1 MGFFSRVENK
11 MEDTIEGAA
20 DRMISAP
27 ISPVQIAKQCEKQMK
42 RNKMVG
48 AGKQIA
54 PTLYTVLVN
63 EDDDRRLFGYYPT
76 LAGETETYLVARAH
90 ETGLSLDGNPLVR
103 FIADPALKHGKFDVI
118 AECVA
123 SPIISRLR
131 DEEMARYGFDSPA
144 QGGRGQWQ
152 APQASY
158 GNQAYGAYGED
169 SYDSYNN
176 YDNYNAY
183 TTRDANNGAGA
194 YNNYDNGYDEYDS
207 YDPNNYTPNAD
218 YGEVGPFSL
227 DDENDMWG
235 DAQSGQGAQGAGDF
249 SGFDVD
255 TSDAGMGAG
264 AGAGAAAAAGAGA
277 AGAGAAAAAA
287 GAAAGAAGAAA
298 GAGAAG
304 AAAGAAGAAAAQRR
318 AMNLPQAQPL
328 CATLTERTTGKSFT
342 LSASNV
348 KLGRE
353 TDNDIV
359 IADMGAS
366 RYHAS
371 IQRGQDCWVLTDQN
385 STNGTLV
392 NGREVNRVA
401 LRNGDTITIGTSDYI
416 FAQA

>member
-63 EDDDRRLFGYYPT
+63 EDDDHRLFGYYPT
-76 LAGETETYLVARAH
+76 LAGETETYIVARAH
-90 ETGLSLDGNPLVR
+90 DTGLSLDGKPLVR

-123 SPIISRLR
+123 SPIVSRLR
-131 DEEMARYGFDSPA
+131 DEEMARYGFEGHGARAGRENPA
-144 QGGRGQWQ
+144 QIQHIDHSRR
-152 APQASY
+152 APQPYEA
-158 GNQAYGAYGED
+158 D
-169 SYDSYNN
+169 PYDTYDEYDEYNSFN
-176 YDNYNAY
+176 DY
-183 TTRDANNGAGA
+183 TTRDANNNAGA
-194 YNNYDNGYDEYDS
+194 NGYD
-207 YDPNNYTPNAD
+207 D
-218 YGEVGPFSL
+218 YSGEDGYEQFSL
-227 DDENDMWG
+227 DGN
-235 DAQSGQGAQGAGDF
+235 APQ
-249 SGFDVD
+249 V
-255 TSDAGMGAG
+255 
-264 AGAGAAAAAGAGA
+264 
-277 AGAGAAAAAA
+277 A

-298 GAGAAG
+298 V
-304 AAAGAAGAAAAQRR
+304 GAAGAAAASARPR
-318 AMNLPQAQPL
+318 MDLPQAQPL
-328 CATLTERTTGKSFT
+328 RATLTERITGKRFT
-342 LSASNV
+342 LSAANV

-366 RYHAS
+366 RYHAT
-371 IQRGQDCWVLTDQN
+371 IARGRDCWVITDQN

-392 NGREVNRVA
+392 NGREITSA
-401 LRNGDTITIGTSDYI
+401 PLRDGDTITIGTTEYV
-416 FAQA
+416 FAQQQR

>member
-20 DRMISAP
+20 DRMVSAP

-63 EDDDRRLFGYYPT
+63 EDDDHRLFGYYPT

-90 ETGLSLDGNPLVR
+90 DTGLSLDGKPLVR

-123 SPIISRLR
+123 SPIVSRLR
-131 DEEMARYGFDSPA
+131 DEEMARYGFEGHGARAGRENPA
-144 QGGRGQWQ
+144 QMQHIDHSRR
-152 APQASY
+152 APQPYEA
-158 GNQAYGAYGED
+158 D
-169 SYDSYNN
+169 PYDT
-176 YDNYNAY
+176 YDEYDEYSSFNDY
-183 TTRDANNGAGA
+183 TTRDANSSASAND
-194 YNNYDNGYDEYDS
+194 YDDYSDEDGYEQ
-207 YDPNNYTPNAD
+207 
-218 YGEVGPFSL
+218 FSL
-227 DDENDMWG
+227 DSS
-235 DAQSGQGAQGAGDF
+235 APQGRGAA
-249 SGFDVD
+249 
-255 TSDAGMGAG
+255 AGAAAAGAAGAAAAAG
-264 AGAGAAAAAGAGA
+264 AGAGAAAAAGA
-277 AGAGAAAAAA
+277 
-287 GAAAGAAGAAA
+287 
-298 GAGAAG
+298 
-304 AAAGAAGAAAAQRR
+304 AGAAGAAAAGARPR
-318 AMNLPQAQPL
+318 MDLPQAQPL
-328 CATLTERTTGKSFT
+328 RATLTEHITGKRFT

-366 RYHAS
+366 RYHAT
-371 IQRGQDCWVLTDQN
+371 IARGRDCWVITDQN

-392 NGREVNRVA
+392 NGREITSA
-401 LRNGDTITIGTSDYI
+401 PLRDGDTITIGTTEYVL
-416 FAQA
+416 AQQQR

>member
-20 DRMISAP
+20 DRMVSAP

-63 EDDDRRLFGYYPT
+63 EDDDHRLFGYYPT

-90 ETGLSLDGNPLVR
+90 DTGLSLDGKPLVR

-123 SPIISRLR
+123 SPIVSRLR
-131 DEEMARYGFDSPA
+131 DEEMARYGFEGHGARAGRENPA
-144 QGGRGQWQ
+144 QMQHIDHSRR
-152 APQASY
+152 APQPYEA
-158 GNQAYGAYGED
+158 D
-169 SYDSYNN
+169 PYDT
-176 YDNYNAY
+176 YDEYDEYSSFNDY
-183 TTRDANNGAGA
+183 TTRDANSNAGA
-194 YNNYDNGYDEYDS
+194 NGYD
-207 YDPNNYTPNAD
+207 D
-218 YGEVGPFSL
+218 YSGFPGEDGYEQFSL
-227 DDENDMWG
+227 D
-235 DAQSGQGAQGAGDF
+235 
-249 SGFDVD
+249 
-255 TSDAGMGAG
+255 SDAPRGRVV
-264 AGAGAAAAAGAGA
+264 AGAAAAAGL
-277 AGAGAAAAAA
+277 GAGAAVAAA
-287 GAAAGAAGAAA
+287 GAAV
-298 GAGAAG
+298 
-304 AAAGAAGAAAAQRR
+304 AAGAAAAGARPH
-318 AMNLPQAQPL
+318 MDLPQAQPL
-328 CATLTERTTGKSFT
+328 RATLTERITGKRFT

-366 RYHAS
+366 RYHAT
-371 IQRGQDCWVLTDQN
+371 IARGRDCWVITDQN

-392 NGREVNRVA
+392 NGREITSA
-401 LRNGDTITIGTSDYI
+401 PLRDGDIITLGTTEYD
-416 FAQA
+416 FAQHHR

>member
-20 DRMISAP
+20 DRMVSAP

-63 EDDDRRLFGYYPT
+63 EDDDHRLFGYYPT
-76 LAGETETYLVARAH
+76 LAGETETYIVARAH
-90 ETGLSLDGNPLVR
+90 DTGLSLDGKPLVR

-123 SPIISRLR
+123 SPIVSRLR
-131 DEEMARYGFDSPA
+131 DEEMARYGFEGHGARVGRENPA
-144 QGGRGQWQ
+144 QMQHIDHSRR
-152 APQASY
+152 APQPYEA
-158 GNQAYGAYGED
+158 D
-169 SYDSYNN
+169 PYDTYDEYDDYNSFN
-176 YDNYNAY
+176 DY
-183 TTRDANNGAGA
+183 TTRDANDASAND
-194 YNNYDNGYDEYDS
+194 YDDYPSDNGYEQL
-207 YDPNNYTPNAD
+207 P
-218 YGEVGPFSL
+218 L
-227 DDENDMWG
+227 DG
-235 DAQSGQGAQGAGDF
+235 SAPQGRAAAGA
-249 SGFDVD
+249 
-255 TSDAGMGAG
+255 AG
-264 AGAGAAAAAGAGA
+264 AGAGAAAAA
-277 AGAGAAAAAA
+277 AA
-287 GAAAGAAGAAA
+287 GAAVAGAA

-304 AAAGAAGAAAAQRR
+304 AAAGAAAASARPR
-318 AMNLPQAQPL
+318 MDLPQAQPL
-328 CATLTERTTGKSFT
+328 RATLTEHITGKRFT

-366 RYHAS
+366 RYHAT
-371 IQRGQDCWVLTDQN
+371 IARGRDCWVITDQN

-392 NGREVNRVA
+392 NGREITSA
-401 LRNGDTITIGTSDYI
+401 PLRDGDTITIGTTEYV
-416 FAQA
+416 FAQQQR

>member
-144 QGGRGQWQ
+144 TQGGRGQWQ

-158 GNQAYGAYGED
+158 GNQAYGAYGENP
-169 SYDSYNN
+169 YDSYNN

-183 TTRDANNGAGA
+183 TSRDVNNGAGA
-194 YNNYDNGYDEYDS
+194 YGDYNGYDEYDS
-207 YDPNNYTPNAD
+207 YDPNNYTPSAD
-218 YGEVGPFSL
+218 YGEVEPFSL
-227 DDENDMWG
+227 DDENGAWG
-235 DAQSGQGAQGAGDF
+235 GVQSGQDAPAAGDF

-264 AGAGAAAAAGAGA
+264 AAAGAGVAAAAGAAAA
-277 AGAGAAAAAA
+277 AAAAAA
-287 GAAAGAAGAAA
+287 GAAAGA
-298 GAGAAG
+298 
-304 AAAGAAGAAAAQRR
+304 AAAAQRR

-328 CATLTERTTGKSFT
+328 RATLTERTTGKSFT
-342 LSASNV
+342 LSASNI